1 MILFCSVRDFGPCPD
16 LPFQAIGETAAADDP
31 KPGREQQVVDLYDQ
45 LRPGLLSYLCGL
57 GLSRSESEDVVQES
71 FLRLFDHLTTRKAPD
86 SWNAWIFRVAH
97 NLAID
102 LFRRGQRY
110 MALDN
115 DLDILAVLSDAS
127 PDPEQ
132 NALHNEE
139 LRRVQHALQHLTQQ
153 QRSAVLLRAEELR
166 YREIASVMGVST
178 KRVCELVHR
187 ALALLAGDL

>member
-1 MILFCSVRDFGPCPD
+1 M
-16 LPFQAIGETAAADDP
+16 
-31 KPGREQQVVDLYDQ
+31 
-45 LRPGLLSYLCGL
+45 
-57 GLSRSESEDVVQES
+57 QES
-71 FLRLFDHLTTRKAPD
+71 FLRLFDHLSTQRAPD

-110 MALDN
+110 IAVDN
-115 DLDILAVLSDAS
+115 ELDIVSELSDAS

-139 LRRVQHALQHLTQQ
+139 LRRVQQALHHLTQQ
-153 QRSAVLLRAEELR
+153 QRAAVLLRAEELR
-166 YREIASVMGVST
+166 YREIAAVMGVST